1 MIPGKIL
8 RFLEQH
14 ANLAFAGTRDRN
26 RVPHGHLVSAWQVD
40 SNGRQLTAFI
50 AGQFTAHLLESLE
63 DNGEVALTVEEYPSH
78 ETYQF
83 KGRYIRHRP
92 VADED
97 LVAVERIRE
106 RLIRSFRPLFPDAPE
121 PLLRAF
127 LLQPSLGVEFEVREI
142 YLQTPGP
149 GAGARLVPAPER

>member
-83 KGRYIRHRP
+83 KGRYRQHREVNEDDLDIVNRIRHRFARSLKALYHNVP
-92 VADED
+92 ED
-97 LVAVERIRE
+97 VLRE
-106 RLIRSFRPLFPDAPE
+106 FVSPA
-121 PLLRAF
+121 
-127 LLQPSLGVEFEVREI
+127 SLAVEFEVQEI

-149 GAGARLVPAPER
+149 GAGTRLIPSTEG